1 MSPVILP
8 PVVITSSPP
17 LPGRTSPE
25 VLEMARRFARED
37 AEDIRRLNRDLRWF
51 GYGLAAALVLEVA
64 TIIALCLSVQF
75 AQ

>member
-8 PVVITSSPP
+8 PVVITSSPS
-17 LPGRTSPE
+17 PGRTSPE